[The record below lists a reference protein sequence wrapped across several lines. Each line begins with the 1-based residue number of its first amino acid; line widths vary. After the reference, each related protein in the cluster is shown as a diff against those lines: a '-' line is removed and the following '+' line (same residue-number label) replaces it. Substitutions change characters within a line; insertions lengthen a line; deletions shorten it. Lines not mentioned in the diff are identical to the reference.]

1 MLLKPRLSLLLT
13 LGLLG
18 SGCTGLMP
26 RMMIEDSEMAREGAR
41 MATLDTCVARG
52 LASAGIVADYREA
65 QARLLSVSSHNRDLF
80 EQRYAVSR
88 VEFSSQPEKAV
99 SKVCRR
105 VDSELPVATRAM
117 QRRYAQLSG
126 LKPGDLKP
134 ELAGLMAPAYQ
145 PKVGGSATGAA
156 ATVR

>member
-80 EQRYAVSR
+80 EQRGDLGIVTMVTGHGNA
-88 VEFSSQPEKAV
+88 
-99 SKVCRR
+99 
-105 VDSELPVATRAM
+105 VATRG
-117 QRRYAQLSG
+117 RHISCR
-126 LKPGDLKP
+126 
-134 ELAGLMAPAYQ
+134 LAHGAGQGRVAFFHAAPRHIHR
-145 PKVGGSATGAA
+145 GT
-156 ATVR
+156 